1 MGAMKDGLKQLA
13 RVHQLE
19 AELKLMERQ
28 LHNERLKLARAYD
41 RLDGQ
46 TQRRVAAEDQAML
59 VAGRLVQME
68 EFIGWLMEQDASS
81 AEIFSPSKKRK
92 KIEGKNDLELALMFI
107 ADE

>member
-19 AELKLMERQ
+19 AELKRMRTERAH
-28 LHNERLKLARAYD
+28 LYD
-41 RLDGQ
+41 RLDAQ
-46 TQRRVAAEDQAML
+46 VQLRVAAEDQAML

-107 ADE
+107 EE